1 MKSQIAT
8 KRVGEIELF
17 RAIFCLIIMIRHGG
31 ELFHTNRIP
40 FGGGALGVEF
50 FFLVSGY
57 LMMATI
63 AHRQNEPTHRLGTEA
78 LNFVGKKIG
87 TFYPEMVVAYIVGF
101 VFESVAMGLKGKSVV
116 ELFMNDPFE
125 LLLLRMTG
133 MGNNPVNGVVWYLQ
147 TMILCML
154 ILYPLIRKYPD
165 MMQKVIMPL
174 LGVLLL
180 GWLGRNY
187 KDLRDPNKWIGFT
200 FKGNVRGLAELCL
213 GAAAYPLVQWLKTF
227 RLKTA
232 DRIVFTVIKWICWIA
247 LLAYLYQTKT
257 KYDVFYVF
265 VFFVAVVLAFSQQ
278 CVDAPLYQ
286 NRFVY
291 WLGKISLPYFLSHIY
306 FAQDLPL
313 ILPEGLSRGKM
324 WAAYFAC
331 TIVTTVIVYWGGKGI
346 RVLTG
351 RVKTHFARLKVAE

>member
-1 MKSQIAT
+1 
-8 KRVGEIELF
+8 
-17 RAIFCLIIMIRHGG
+17 MIRHGAYAVG
-31 ELFHTNRIP
+31 TMQIP

-57 LMMATI
+57 LMMASI
-63 AHRQNEPTHRLGTEA
+63 ARRQNEPTHRLGTET
-78 LNFVGKKIG
+78 LYYVGKKIG
-87 TFYPEMVVAYIVGF
+87 TFYPEMVVAYAVGF
-101 VFESVAMGLKGKSVV
+101 AFESVAMGLKGDSII

-133 MGNNPVNGVVWYLQ
+133 MGNNPINGVVWYLQ

-154 ILYPLIRKYPD
+154 IMYPLIRKYPD
-165 MMQKVIMPL
+165 MMQKVVMPL
-174 LGVLLL
+174 AGVLLL

-187 KDLRDPNKWIGFT
+187 TDLRDPNKWIGFT

-213 GAAAYPLVQWLKTF
+213 GAAAYSLVQWLKTF
-227 RLKTA
+227 SLKTTE
-232 DRIVFTVIKWICWIA
+232 RIVFTVIKWFCWIA
-247 LLAYLYQTKT
+247 LLVYLYQTKT

-278 CVDAPLYQ
+278 CVDTPLYQ
-286 NRFVY
+286 NCFVY
-291 WLGKISLPYFLSHIY
+291 WLGKMSLPYFLSHIY

-313 ILPEGLSRGKM
+313 VLPKGISKGKM

-331 TIVTTVIVYWGGKGI
+331 TVITTAIVYWGGKGI
-346 RVLTG
+346 RALAG
-351 RVKTHFARLKVAE
+351 NVKKHFVSLKIAE